1 MILFSIFK
9 IPKTLCLPLVCSNS
23 VLVSHEFGKT
33 VYSQEHLKTMTYAKL
48 EGGGGGNR
56 VYYGRFENS
65 ECLFSS
71 IAFQSRQ

>member
-9 IPKTLCLPLVCSNS
+9 IPLNTLFASCLHKL
-23 VLVSHEFGKT
+23 LFSHEFGKT

-56 VYYGRFENS
+56 VYYGGFENS
-65 ECLFSS
+65 KCLFSS
-71 IAFQSRQ
+71 IAFQTRQ